1 MSTEYPELPVATQTV
16 MKPPDGGALL
26 RPVPA
31 EFSQTPV
38 CRAEIGLSPDGINA
52 FSQLMGHLP
61 AAGLFVVLLA
71 LAIVILRT
79 GRVVAGRRR
88 TADIQYGK
96 PAPAALT
103 FGSREMAARAAEDQN
118 AAYWQSLLSAF
129 SDALDEEGY
138 ALRRAAHDKVVLSP
152 DARKR
157 VGATIVRARERYIS
171 PSRRGEVLEQILQQA
186 AEDGYTE
193 SWADWCCQAAEST
206 GWYVVRQ
213 EVNTCTTNGLT
224 GQ

>member
-1 MSTEYPELPVATQTV
+1 MSTEYPALPVATQTA
-16 MKPPDGGALL
+16 MKPPDDEAPL
-26 RPVPA
+26 RPVPTA
-31 EFSQTPV
+31 FSQTPV
-38 CRAEIGLSPDGINA
+38 CRAEIGLSPEGINA
-52 FSQLMGHLP
+52 FSKLTEHLP
-61 AAGLFVVLLA
+61 AVGLFVVLLA

-79 GRVVAGRRR
+79 GRVVAGRLK
-88 TADIQYGK
+88 TADRQYGK

-103 FGSREMAARAAEDQN
+103 FGSREMAARAAEDRN

-129 SDALDEEGY
+129 RDALDEEGY
-138 ALRRAAHDKVVLSP
+138 ALRRTAHDKVVLSP

-157 VGATIVRARERYIS
+157 VGATIVRAREQYIS

-186 AEDGYTE
+186 ADDGYTE

-213 EVNTCTTNGLT
+213 ELNTCTTNGLT